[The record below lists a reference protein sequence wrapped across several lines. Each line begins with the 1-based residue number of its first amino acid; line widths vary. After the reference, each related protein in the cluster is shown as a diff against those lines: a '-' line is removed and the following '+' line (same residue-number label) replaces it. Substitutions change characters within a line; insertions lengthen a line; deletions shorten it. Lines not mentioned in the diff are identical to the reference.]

1 MKLRFTIAVGVLFV
15 PLLICF
21 VLDREYWPY
30 SHFPLFVRPPEPF
43 RWVRIMGVRSDGT
56 EELVTNDSYAWPYG
70 LVRLAFTVENL
81 VREGREQ
88 DARKMI
94 ARLGERARR
103 RQLGGGADGFVY
115 KALRVYRIQYA
126 PGLRPYS
133 DQHFTEKVLIG
144 EGEL

>member
-88 DARKMI
+88 DARQVMAKL
-94 ARLGERARR
+94 AERTRR
-103 RQLGGGADGFVY
+103 RRKMGLSNLSLY

-126 PGLRPYS
+126 PGPRPYS